1 MDEKHN
7 PLMQPSE
14 SDVRRDPRPS
24 DIDIFYELLPGVL
37 GALAGKSSD
46 ANSATSMALMMV
58 RQMLGQCAMMG
69 ILRTET
75 RLMDG
80 SPLAAVTPNMGQGNV
95 GVAPPVS
102 MYPNQ
107 PGMGQPAQG
116 AVQYPNYGGGQQGG
130 NGRGP
135 MPGQTS
141 NIQPV
146 AMFPN
151 NSQAP
156 QL

>member
-1 MDEKHN
+1 MDEKSN
-7 PLMQPSE
+7 PLAAPEGEGS
-14 SDVRRDPRPS
+14 RTRDPRPT
-24 DIDIFYELLPGVL
+24 DLDAFWALLPGVL
-37 GALAGKSSD
+37 GSIAAKSADSTS
-46 ANSATSMALMMV
+46 ANSLALLMV

-69 ILRTET
+69 VLQPVT
-75 RLMDG
+75 RCLDG
-80 SPLAAVTPNMGQGNV
+80 SPLAAMTGPGQQASV

-107 PGMGQPAQG
+107 PGMGQPAQ
-116 AVQYPNYGGGQQGG
+116 ATQQYPTWGQPQQG

-135 MPGQTS
+135 MPGQTA

-151 NSQAP
+151 NSPPP